1 MNDHEPNE
9 AYLQIGYGSPGLP
22 LPEDPSPVEPP
33 IVLPPDLRP
42 WWAKMTNI
50 GILIVAVAG
59 TLAPALAEL
68 GYTRAAVI
76 VAAIAGLGVTL
87 GLKGSA
93 RRSDAIRT
101 DLIDSQERSEP

>member
-9 AYLQIGYGSPGLP
+9 AYLGMGYGTPGSWSP
-22 LPEDPSPVEPP
+22 PEPPVEPP